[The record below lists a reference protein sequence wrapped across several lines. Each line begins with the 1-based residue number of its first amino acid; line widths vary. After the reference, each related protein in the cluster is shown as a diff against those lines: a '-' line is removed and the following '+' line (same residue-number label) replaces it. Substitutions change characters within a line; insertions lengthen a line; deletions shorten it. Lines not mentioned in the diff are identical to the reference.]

1 MVGQLSTSNNSGR
14 TAISSVGGI
23 FHRGNSEDKMEDG
36 SEYGDELR
44 ERLLEVAQFATRPS
58 APPPS
63 PLTPA
68 ERTWSC
74 DWKPRS
80 VDRPY
85 LVDQRPRTARA
96 RRSDP
101 PWGEAGRLPDTSKL
115 SSRLCEELAD
125 EWLQDALFEH
135 ASIASFSRFSME
147 LLAVGAPAELV
158 RAAYDAAADEVLH
171 SQLCF
176 GLASAYRGEPLGPTA
191 FPFEPAVPIE
201 ADLISMAVTTFEA
214 GCIGET
220 LAALQA
226 AEQLSRASDP
236 AVCSVLERLAKDE
249 ARHAELAFETVAWAI
264 RKGGHKVE
272 QAISAVMGR
281 ASWVPDA
288 SDTVPALARQLM
300 MAHGRLDPH
309 SIHRLQIH
317 GLQQVVMP
325 CARAMLGSS
334 IASVAVDDGQQ
345 TGVWRT
351 RRRS

>member
-1 MVGQLSTSNNSGR
+1 
-14 TAISSVGGI
+14 
-23 FHRGNSEDKMEDG
+23 MEDG
-36 SEYGDELR
+36 LEYGEELR
-44 ERLLEVAQFATRPS
+44 DRLLEVAQFATRPS
-58 APPPS
+58 APPPAHVPRS
-63 PLTPA
+63 
-68 ERTWSC
+68 ERTWAC
-74 DWKPRS
+74 DWKPRAI
-80 VDRPY
+80 DRPY

-101 PWGEAGRLPDTSKL
+101 PWGEASRLPDTSRL
-115 SSRLCEELAD
+115 STRLCEELAD
-125 EWLQDALFEH
+125 EWLKDALFEH

-191 FPFEPAVPIE
+191 FPFEAAVPIE
-201 ADLISMAVTTFEA
+201 ADLISLAVDTFEA

-226 AEQLSRASDP
+226 NEQLSRASDP
-236 AVCSVLERLAKDE
+236 AVCAVLERLARDE

-264 RKGGHKVE
+264 REGGQRVE
-272 QAISAVMGR
+272 QAIVAVLGR
-281 ASWVPDA
+281 ASWVPDS

-300 MAHGRLDPH
+300 VAHGRLDPH
-309 SIHRLQIH
+309 SIHLLQVR

-325 CARAMLGSS
+325 CARAMLGSQPTT
-334 IASVAVDDGQQ
+334 AGVAVESGQQ

-351 RRRS
+351 RRRT